1 MQAKNGNI
9 KETRQLSVFT
19 SPGRI
24 KKLLRAVGGQYRGA
38 AEFDGKAVFGMC
50 VMCLKTPCD
59 PRCPNAPESAGKFK
73 CCECGYPIFED
84 EKYFDSENG
93 AICEE
98 CLEKKTA
105 KEIIELCGETLTV
118 A

>member
-1 MQAKNGNI
+1 MRYVSENTMRSKVS
-9 KETRQLSVFT
+9 KCTE
-19 SPGRI
+19 P
-24 KKLLRAVGGQYRGA
+24 
-38 AEFDGKAVFGMC
+38 
-50 VMCLKTPCD
+50 
-59 PRCPNAPESAGKFK
+59 AGKFK

-98 CLEKKTA
+98 CLGEKTA

>member
-1 MQAKNGNI
+1 
-9 KETRQLSVFT
+9 
-19 SPGRI
+19 
-24 KKLLRAVGGQYRGA
+24 
-38 AEFDGKAVFGMC
+38 MC

-59 PRCPNAPESAGKFK
+59 PRCPNAPEPAGTFK

-98 CLEKKTA
+98 CLGEKTA
-105 KEIIELCGETLTV
+105 KEIIELCDETLTV